1 MNKDDAPDS
10 PSDDQADARLEALLS
25 AAFPQ
30 TLEWNAL
37 RHERDHFKSAYG
49 QAMAELADSR
59 SQLEDSR
66 AETARL
72 EQVIRQ
78 LQRARFGRKSE
89 RVDPEQLNL
98 ALEGAKQDVAAAS
111 AAVEAVIG
119 AADPAAAKPK
129 RPPANRNRG
138 HLPAH
143 LERVERL
150 IEPED
155 KTCPCCRG
163 ALHKVRDDITEQL
176 DAVPMRLR
184 VIATNRPVYG
194 CRACA
199 LAMVQEPAPERPI
212 AGGLPTTAFLAQLVV
227 SKYADGLP
235 LYRQAGIYARDGIT
249 LDRSTLCT
257 WAGET
262 AWWLKPLYD
271 LMLTTALSSPKLFVD
286 DTHLP
291 VMAKGKTHKGALFGY
306 VRDDSPWDGPLPP
319 VAVWVYTDG
328 RKHASPL
335 PQLGTFSGVLQV
347 DGWKGFK
354 DLAAS
359 NPNGAII
366 LAFCW
371 SHARREF
378 YEVFASTK
386 SPIAAEIN
394 RRIAEL
400 YQIEDTIRGRPPDE
414 RKAVREVQSQP
425 KIEALKTYI
434 ETQIAKVSGKSTLAK
449 AMRYTL
455 NHWKGLTVF
464 LDDGRVEIDNNT
476 IERLHRLVATIRKN
490 SLFAGAETGAR
501 SWALFV
507 SLIQTARLNGLDPFL
522 YLRDVLERIVS
533 AQTKAN
539 QLETLLPWNWKP
551 LAAEPVAATA
561 HRPSPRDYRRPKRMA
576 DQCARAESF
585 TFGLR
590 TLERGQV
597 CQMHVLYQ
605 RA

>member
-1 MNKDDAPDS
+1 MNNDIAADNPIN
-10 PSDDQADARLEALLS
+10 DQADPALDVLLS
-25 AAFPQ
+25 AAFHQLPG
-30 TLEWNAL
+30 WNAL
-37 RHERDHFKSAYG
+37 RHERDHFKLAYR
-49 QAMAELADSR
+49 QAVAELTDSQI
-59 SQLEDSR
+59 QLDEAR

-78 LQRARFGRKSE
+78 LQRAHFGRRSE
-89 RVDPEQLNL
+89 RIDPEQLTL
-98 ALEGAKQDVAAAS
+98 ALEGAEQDVASAS
-111 AAVEAVIG
+111 AAVEAAAAKAEGI
-119 AADPAAAKPK
+119 ASSADPAAAKPK

-138 HLPAH
+138 HLPPH

-163 ALHKVRDDITEQL
+163 EMHKIRDDFSDQL

-184 VIATNRPVYG
+184 VIVTNRPVYG
-194 CRACA
+194 CRGCSE
-199 LAMVQEPAPERPI
+199 AMVQAPAPERPI
-212 AGGLPTTAFLAQLVV
+212 TGGMPTTALLAQVVV

-235 LYRQAGIYARDGIT
+235 LYRQAGIYRRDGID

-257 WAGET
+257 WVGKT

-271 LMLTTALSSPKLFVD
+271 LMLTSALTSPKLFCD

-306 VRDDSPWDGPLPP
+306 VRDDSPWGGPLPP

-335 PQLGTFSGVLQV
+335 PQLGTFIGVLQV

-359 NPNGAII
+359 NPNLAII

-371 SHARREF
+371 SHARRGF
-378 YEVFASTK
+378 YEVFESTK
-386 SPIAAEIN
+386 SPIAAEII

-414 RKAVREVQSQP
+414 RRAVRQEQSKP
-425 KIEALKTYI
+425 KVEAIKAYIEA
-434 ETQIAKVSGKSTLAK
+434 QIGKVSGKSTLAK

-455 NHWKGLTVF
+455 NHWKGLIVF

-501 SWALFV
+501 SWAIFV
-507 SLIQTARLNGLDPFL
+507 SLIQSARLNGLDPFL

-533 AQTKAN
+533 GQVKAN
-539 QLETLLPWNWKP
+539 QLDTLLPWNWRP
-551 LAAEPVAATA
+551 ATEPVAFAKA
-561 HRPSPRDYRRPKRMA
+561 A
-576 DQCARAESF
+576 
-585 TFGLR
+585 
-590 TLERGQV
+590 
-597 CQMHVLYQ
+597 
-605 RA
+605 

>member
-1 MNKDDAPDS
+1 MPGDPNLLLKCTVAVGIIFAMSKEKAPDTELNE
-10 PSDDQADARLEALLS
+10 PADARLNALLS
-25 AAFPQ
+25 AAFHQ
-30 TLEWNAL
+30 TVGLDAL
-37 RHERDHFKSAYG
+37 RHERDTFQVRCNG
-49 QAMAELADSR
+49 LQAALDQANAALAEAKEER
-59 SQLEDSR
+59 
-66 AETARL
+66 ARL

-78 LQRARFGRKSE
+78 LQRAQFGRKSE
-89 RVDPEQLNL
+89 RVDPDQLQL
-98 ALEGAKQDVAAAS
+98 ALEGAEQDVAAT
-111 AAVEAVIG
+111 AAEVADTAAKAEAAATETQAGDG
-119 AADPAAAKPK
+119 AAKKPK
-129 RPPANRNRG
+129 RAPAKLNRG

-150 IEPED
+150 IEPKD
-155 KTCPCCRG
+155 KTCPCCQG
-163 ALHKVRDDITEQL
+163 ELHKVRDDFSEQL

-184 VIATNRPVYG
+184 VLATNRPVYG

-199 LAMVQEPAPERPI
+199 EAMVQAPAPERPI
-212 AGGLPTTAFLAQLVV
+212 AGGLPTPAFLANLVV

-235 LYRQAGIYARDGIT
+235 LYRQAGIFGRDGIK

-257 WAGET
+257 WTGET
-262 AWWLKPLYD
+262 AWWLRPLYD
-271 LMLTTALSSPKLFVD
+271 LMLTTALASPKLFVD

-291 VMAKGKTHKGALFGY
+291 VLAKGKTHKGALFGY
-306 VRDDSPWDGPLPP
+306 VRDDSPWGGPLPP

-335 PQLGTFSGVLQV
+335 PQLGTFTGVLQV

-359 NPNGAII
+359 TPNQAII

-378 YEVFASTK
+378 YEVFESTQ
-386 SPIAAEIN
+386 SPIAAEVIK
-394 RRIAEL
+394 RIAEL
-400 YQIEDTIRGRPPDE
+400 YKIEDTIRGRPPDE
-414 RKAVREVQSQP
+414 RREVRQEQSKP
-425 KIEALKTYI
+425 KVEALKAYI
-434 ETQIAKVSGKSTLAK
+434 EAQIGKVSGKSTLAK

-455 NHWKGLTVF
+455 NHWKGLIVF

-507 SLIQTARLNGLDPFL
+507 SLIQTARLNRLDPFL

-533 AQTKAN
+533 GQTKAN
-539 QLETLLPWNWKP
+539 QLETLLPWNWHP
-551 LAAEPVAATA
+551 ATETAALAKAA
-561 HRPSPRDYRRPKRMA
+561 
-576 DQCARAESF
+576 
-585 TFGLR
+585 
-590 TLERGQV
+590 
-597 CQMHVLYQ
+597 
-605 RA
+605 